1 MNRSFPTSASRMIER
16 ADDVRECTI
25 CGDCIRYRICD
36 CVASCYER
44 LDQRGRRRPK
54 PKPAAMPKANETKP
68 VETKAT
74 EATESKQ

>member
-25 CGDCIRYRICD
+25 CGDRIRYRICD

-54 PKPAAMPKANETKP
+54 PKPAAT
-68 VETKAT
+68 ETKAT
-74 EATESKQ
+74 AMPAESTK